1 MNCSANYS
9 STPVTGNFDLR
20 IKKYVKGEDIFAS
33 VENTEDFN
41 YNIVVQNVGP
51 GKVSG
56 TTTVRDN
63 LPSPVVL
70 RGVPSGNGWTCTG
83 AAGSSSFECTTTAQT
98 DPNQVFDVITVPV
111 RVTNLTFR
119 NAGYMNYAYVHN
131 PNEID
136 GKQCNADGSMPNPA
150 LAGDN
155 GQNPRAV
162 CNEDTNNLDSAVIN
176 PPNPNGFDLRLKK
189 YVNGDD
195 EASNG
200 AGGVTYTFIVQNLG
214 ELASVGRT
222 TVTDDNFP
230 AGVTIASIAGT
241 QGEWTCTKDSDTKFT
256 CYTDKVYAKGEF
268 STPIVVAATST
279 ITVPGRYQ
287 NYACL
292 SNPNDPN
299 EGEPLDVP
307 VGKWKVNNC
316 DPAEIFVV
324 PAGTFDL
331 SLKKYVADLTTGTPL
346 RDGDHQTTNDGN
358 DVDRDILT
366 VPQGGKMRY
375 RFVVKNLGPVT
386 ATGTTTVE
394 DTLPNDTTIISVAG
408 TGWACTIS
416 EGRKFK
422 CTRTED
428 LTVGASFPDI
438 VADVQASNTI
448 LAGEYSNI
456 ATVKNPGDTNPT
468 NNTDPANIEII
479 VGAICGSITASPTGV
494 VSPNTSMT
502 YTCSAL
508 GFTGTISNLE
518 YKIDCGTSTGT
529 WGTGSTR
536 VCSAPASYS
545 TSVDVTCGVRDKTNS
560 SITFTGSFINSCK
573 TTTTTTSGGGGG
585 GASHV

>member
-1 MNCSANYS
+1 VNCSANYS